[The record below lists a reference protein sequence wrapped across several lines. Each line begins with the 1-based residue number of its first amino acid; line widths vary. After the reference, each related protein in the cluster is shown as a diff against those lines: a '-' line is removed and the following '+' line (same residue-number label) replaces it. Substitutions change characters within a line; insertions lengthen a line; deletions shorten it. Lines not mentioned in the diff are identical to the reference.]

1 MTESMGPIN
10 DRTKER
16 LGPSDA
22 VLVHARKALLDAL
35 AAFQRE
41 GALAWQGA
49 HIDFG
54 KLRASTAQLAPGDFS
69 VAVAVESDCEIKIAQ
84 GNVPL
89 SAHLFPIDRYAE
101 TSPEMT
107 MFGRLV
113 LDCIR

>member
-1 MTESMGPIN
+1 MSKGHWSGLTRCIPFEDFTVSSSMGVFN

-54 KLRASTAQLAPGDFS
+54 KLRASTAQLAPGEDWRQ
-69 VAVAVESDCEIKIAQ
+69 AA
-84 GNVPL
+84 
-89 SAHLFPIDRYAE
+89 
-101 TSPEMT
+101 
-107 MFGRLV
+107 
-113 LDCIR
+113 